1 MSFSYGFFNA
11 QNLDRVY
18 TAEDFTAYLSSLICN
33 GILDTYRQCFAPTV
47 KSLSVTFGTG
57 KAWINGHYLISD
69 TLHTV
74 DCASYVDESLD
85 RYVVIALFCDL
96 STRTCGLRIQP
107 GIAATEPVIPSFTN
121 NNVTT
126 YLTLAAVRLRAGA
139 TELTAE
145 DVIDYREDESKCG
158 YCKCILGKCKV
169 TEMLVKMTQLKAD
182 MDALKAREDAQDSKI
197 AELEEKLKAF
207 TSDVVAAGQCGEDVY
222 YIRYADGHVL
232 LQGSG
237 ATYDY
242 SDESTPKSV
251 FYNMPEIKS
260 VIVQEGITKLGNA
273 LFYRCQNMQTISLPS
288 TLTELGYRI
297 FAQGSGGFQ
306 SYGGLTELTLPA
318 GIQKLGGNALR
329 QTNITE
335 LVIPARVSVIED
347 YFLSTCTKLKTVRAE
362 SSVLGSFMFV
372 QCTALESLTISI
384 NCKTFGSNM
393 LTYCESLK
401 VITYEG
407 TKEQWNAITKPTNW
421 MTSDAKVN
429 YHNGYLQRI
438 NCIDGSFV
446 WDSEDMNWK
455 EETA

>member
-1 MSFSYGFFNA
+1 MAFSYGFFNA

-47 KSLSVTFGTG
+47 KNLSVTFGTG

-197 AELEEKLKAF
+197 AKLEEKLKAF

-347 YFLSTCTKLKTVRAE
+347 YLLSTCTKLKTVRAE

-372 QCTALESLTISI
+372 QCTALESLTIST

-393 LTYCESLK
+393 LTYCESLTA
-401 VITYEG
+401 ITYEG

-421 MTSDAKVN
+421 MTSDAKAN
-429 YHNGYLQRI
+429 YHNSYLQRI
-438 NCIDGSFV
+438 NCVDGAFA
-446 WDSEDMNWK
+446 WDSEDLDWK

>member
-197 AELEEKLKAF
+197 ASLEEKIKAF

-260 VIVQEGITKLGNA
+260 VVVQEGITKLGNA

-407 TKEQWNAITKPTNW
+407 TKEQWNTITKPTNW

-446 WDSEDMNWK
+446 WDSEDMDWK
-455 EETA
+455 EEIA

>member
-47 KSLSVTFGTG
+47 KNLSVTFGTG
-57 KAWINGHYLISD
+57 KAWIDGHYFISD
-69 TLHTV
+69 TLHTI
-74 DCASYVDESLD
+74 DLSSYVDESLN
-85 RYVVIALFCDL
+85 RYVAIGIYCDR
-96 STRTCGLRIQP
+96 STRTCGIRILA
-107 GIAATEPVIPSFTN
+107 GTAATSPNIPAFTN

-237 ATYDY
+237 TTYDY

-251 FYNMPEIKS
+251 FYDMPEIKS
-260 VIVQEGITKLGNA
+260 VVVQEGITKLGNA

-372 QCTALESLTISI
+372 WCSALENLTISV

-393 LTYCESLK
+393 LSYCESLTA
-401 VITYEG
+401 ITYEG

-421 MTSDAKVN
+421 MTSDAKNN

-438 NCIDGSFV
+438 NCVDGAFV
-446 WDSEDMNWK
+446 WNSENNVWK

>member
-1 MSFSYGFFNA
+1 MAFSYGFFNA

-47 KSLSVTFGTG
+47 KNLSVTFGTG

-197 AELEEKLKAF
+197 AKLEEKLKAF

-297 FAQGSGGFQ
+297 FAQGSGEFQ

-329 QTNITE
+329 QTDITE
-335 LVIPARVSVIED
+335 IIIPAKVSVIED
-347 YFLSTCTKLKTVRAE
+347 YLLSKCTKLKTVRAE

-407 TKEQWNAITKPTNW
+407 TKEQWNAITKPINW

-446 WDSEDMNWK
+446 WDSEDMDWK

>member
-47 KSLSVTFGTG
+47 KNLSVTFGTG

-145 DVIDYREDESKCG
+145 DVLDYRTDESKCG
-158 YCKCILGKCKV
+158 YCKCILGKCRV
-169 TEMLVKMTQLKAD
+169 TEMLAEMAKTNATLDELQKRL
-182 MDALKAREDAQDSKI
+182 DAMNSQIS
-197 AELEEKLKAF
+197 ELQTKVDDLTAGEILA
-207 TSDVVAAGQCGEDVY
+207 TGQCGENIY
-222 YIRYADGHVL
+222 YVL
-232 LQGSG
+232 YDNGKLLLRGTG

-242 SDESTPKSV
+242 TSHDSV
-251 FYNMPEIKS
+251 FYQNVQIKEIVLS
-260 VIVQEGITKLGNA
+260 NGITGLGDR
-273 LFYRCQNMQTISLPS
+273 LFYRCANAKTVSLPA
-288 TLTELGYRI
+288 TLTSIGNAA
-297 FAQGSGGFQ
+297 FAQEDAVSN
-306 SYGGLTELTLPA
+306 YTAGLTSVTIPQA
-318 GIQKLGGNALR
+318 VTAIQSFAF
-329 QTNITE
+329 QHTAIAEVT
-335 LVIPARVSVIED
+335 VSANVKTWGK
-347 YFLSTCTKLKTVRAE
+347 YVFSNCTKLKTARVACD
-362 SSVLGSFMFV
+362 SIGSFAFTR
-372 QCTALESLTISI
+372 CTALSNLTISA
-384 NCKTFGSNM
+384 NCKTFGQNM

-401 VITYEG
+401 TITYEG
-407 TKEQWNAITKPTNW
+407 TIAQWNAITKPVNW
-421 MTSDAKVN
+421 MSSGEHSYNN
-429 YHNGYLQRI
+429 YLKKIQ
-438 NCIDGSFV
+438 CIDGYLEYDPENNV
-446 WDSEDMNWK
+446 WNEVKNG
-455 EETA
+455 

>member
-1 MSFSYGFFNA
+1 MAFSYGFFNA

-182 MDALKAREDAQDSKI
+182 MEALKAREDAQGSKI

-251 FYNMPEIKS
+251 FYDMPEIKS
-260 VIVQEGITKLGNA
+260 VVVQEGITKLGNA
-273 LFYRCQNMQTISLPS
+273 LFYRCQNMQTISLPT
-288 TLTELGYRI
+288 TLTELGYRT
-297 FAQGSGGFQ
+297 FAQGSGEYQ
-306 SYGGLTELTLPA
+306 SCGGLTELTLPS
-318 GIQKLGGNALR
+318 GMQKLGGNALR

-335 LVIPARVSVIED
+335 LIIPARVSVIED
-347 YFLSTCTKLKTVRAE
+347 YFLSKCTKLKTVRAE

-372 QCTALESLTISI
+372 QCTALESLTIST

-393 LTYCESLK
+393 LTYCESLTT
-401 VITYEG
+401 ITYEG

-421 MTSDAKVN
+421 MTSDAKAN

-438 NCIDGSFV
+438 NCVDGAFV
-446 WDSEDMNWK
+446 WDSEDMDWK

>member
-1 MSFSYGFFNA
+1 MAFSYGFFNA

-47 KSLSVTFGTG
+47 KNLSVTFGTG

-197 AELEEKLKAF
+197 AKLEEKLKAF

-335 LVIPARVSVIED
+335 LIIPARVSVIED
-347 YFLSTCTKLKTVRAE
+347 YLLSTCTKLKTVRAE

-372 QCTALESLTISI
+372 QCTALESLTIST

-393 LTYCESLK
+393 LTYCESLTT
-401 VITYEG
+401 ITYEG

-421 MTSDAKVN
+421 MTSDAKAN
-429 YHNGYLQRI
+429 YHNSYLQRI
-438 NCIDGSFV
+438 NCVDGAFA
-446 WDSEDMNWK
+446 WDSEDLDWK

>member
-11 QNLDRVY
+11 KNLDRVY

-47 KSLSVTFGTG
+47 KNLAVTFGTG

-197 AELEEKLKAF
+197 AKLEEKLKAF

-335 LVIPARVSVIED
+335 LIIPARVSVIED
-347 YFLSTCTKLKTVRAE
+347 YLLSTCTKLKTVRAE

-372 QCTALESLTISI
+372 QCTALESLTIST

-393 LTYCESLK
+393 LTYCESLTT
-401 VITYEG
+401 ITYEG

-421 MTSDAKVN
+421 MTSDAKAN
-429 YHNGYLQRI
+429 YHNSYLQRI
-438 NCIDGSFV
+438 NCVDGAFA
-446 WDSEDMNWK
+446 WDSEDLDWK

>member
-33 GILDTYRQCFAPTV
+33 GILDTYRQCFAPTI
-47 KSLSVTFGTG
+47 KNLAITFGTG

-158 YCKCILGKCKV
+158 YCKCILGKCRV
-169 TEMLVKMTQLKAD
+169 TEMLAEMAKTNATLDELQKRL
-182 MDALKAREDAQDSKI
+182 DAMNSQISELQTKI
-197 AELEEKLKAF
+197 DDLTAGEILA
-207 TSDVVAAGQCGEDVY
+207 TGQCGENIY
-222 YIRYADGHVL
+222 YVL
-232 LQGSG
+232 YDNGKLLLRGTG

-242 SDESTPKSV
+242 TSHDSV
-251 FYNMPEIKS
+251 FYQNDQIKEIVFS
-260 VIVQEGITKLGNA
+260 NGITGLGDRLFYHCSNAKTVSLPATLTSIGNA
-273 LFYRCQNMQTISLPS
+273 A
-288 TLTELGYRI
+288 
-297 FAQGSGGFQ
+297 FAQEDAVSN
-306 SYGGLTELTLPA
+306 YTAGLTSVTIPQAVTAIQSFAFQHTAIAEVTVPA
-318 GIQKLGGNALR
+318 
-329 QTNITE
+329 
-335 LVIPARVSVIED
+335 SVETWGKYVFSD
-347 YFLSTCTKLKTVRAE
+347 CTKLKTARIACD
-362 SSVLGSFMFV
+362 STGSFAFTR
-372 QCTALESLTISI
+372 CTALSNLTISA
-384 NCKTFGSNM
+384 NCKTFGQNM

-407 TKEQWNAITKPTNW
+407 TIAQWNAITKPTNW
-421 MTSDAKVN
+421 MSSGKHFYNDYLQKIQCTD
-429 YHNGYLQRI
+429 GYLEY
-438 NCIDGSFV
+438 
-446 WDSEDMNWK
+446 DSENNVWNEVK
-455 EETA
+455 NG

>member
-1 MSFSYGFFNA
+1 MAFSYGFFNA

-47 KSLSVTFGTG
+47 KNLSVTFGTG

-197 AELEEKLKAF
+197 AKLEEKLKAF

-347 YFLSTCTKLKTVRAE
+347 YLLSTCTKLKTVRAE

-372 QCTALESLTISI
+372 WCSALENLTISVD
-384 NCKTFGSNM
+384 CKTFGSNM
-393 LTYCESLK
+393 LTYCESLTT
-401 VITYEG
+401 ITYEG

-421 MTSDAKVN
+421 MTSDAKAN
-429 YHNGYLQRI
+429 YHNSYLQRI
-438 NCIDGSFV
+438 NCVDGAFA
-446 WDSEDMNWK
+446 WDSEDLDWK

>member
-47 KSLSVTFGTG
+47 KNLSVTFGTG

-197 AELEEKLKAF
+197 ASLEEKIKAF

-297 FAQGSGGFQ
+297 FAQGSGEFQ

-329 QTNITE
+329 QTDITE
-335 LVIPARVSVIED
+335 IIIPAKVSVIED
-347 YFLSTCTKLKTVRAE
+347 YLLSKCTKLKTVRAE

-372 QCTALESLTISI
+372 WCSALENLTISV

-393 LTYCESLK
+393 LSYCESLTA
-401 VITYEG
+401 ITYEG

-446 WDSEDMNWK
+446 WDSEDMDWK

>member
-47 KSLSVTFGTG
+47 KNLSVTFGTG

-260 VIVQEGITKLGNA
+260 VTVQEGITKLGNA

-372 QCTALESLTISI
+372 QCTALESLTIST

-393 LTYCESLK
+393 LTYCESLTT
-401 VITYEG
+401 ITYEG

-421 MTSDAKVN
+421 MTSDAKAN

-438 NCIDGSFV
+438 NCVDGAFV
-446 WDSEDMNWK
+446 WDSEDMDWK

>member
-182 MDALKAREDAQDSKI
+182 MDALKAREDTQDSKI

-260 VIVQEGITKLGNA
+260 VVVQEGITKLGNA

-335 LVIPARVSVIED
+335 IVIPARVSVIED

-393 LTYCESLK
+393 LTYCESLTT
-401 VITYEG
+401 ITYEG

>member
-47 KSLSVTFGTG
+47 KNLSVTFGTG
-57 KAWINGHYLISD
+57 KAWIDGHYFISD
-69 TLHTV
+69 TLHTI
-74 DCASYVDESLD
+74 DLSSYVDESLN
-85 RYVVIALFCDL
+85 RYVAIGIYCDR
-96 STRTCGLRIQP
+96 STRTCGIRILP
-107 GIAATEPVIPSFTN
+107 GTAANDPVIPTFTN

-335 LVIPARVSVIED
+335 IVIPARVSVIED

-421 MTSDAKVN
+421 MTSDAKNN

-438 NCIDGSFV
+438 NCVDGAFV
-446 WDSEDMNWK
+446 WDSENNVWK

>member
-47 KSLSVTFGTG
+47 KNLSVTFGTG

-182 MDALKAREDAQDSKI
+182 MEALKAREDAQDSKI

-329 QTNITE
+329 QTNITG

-372 QCTALESLTISI
+372 WCSALENLTISV

-393 LTYCESLK
+393 LSYCESLTA
-401 VITYEG
+401 ITYEG

-421 MTSDAKVN
+421 MTSDAKNN

-438 NCIDGSFV
+438 NCVDGAFV
-446 WDSEDMNWK
+446 WDSENNVWK

>member
-197 AELEEKLKAF
+197 AKLEEKLKAF

-260 VIVQEGITKLGNA
+260 VVVQEGITKLGNA

-372 QCTALESLTISI
+372 QCTALESLTIST

-393 LTYCESLK
+393 LTYCESLTT
-401 VITYEG
+401 ITYEG

-421 MTSDAKVN
+421 MTSDAKAN

-438 NCIDGSFV
+438 NCVDGAFV
-446 WDSEDMNWK
+446 WDSEDMDWK

>member
-347 YFLSTCTKLKTVRAE
+347 YLLSTCTKLKTVRAE